1 MQMQLQKSQLAS
13 AGPRPS
19 TRPRPR
25 PRPSPMSRTRC
36 THIVTH
42 AAFTEVADE
51 ISTKEVTDLLTTL
64 TQPDMSI
71 AELVLEMGDFRIK
84 VRRNLEAEV
93 PPVAAAAPAASTT
106 QVLAPPAP
114 EWGAPAPH
122 MDAALRLAPL
132 PYQR

>member
-1 MQMQLQKSQLAS
+1 MQILHSS
-13 AGPRPS
+13 ARIARCTPRTSPS
-19 TRPRPR
+19 
-25 PRPSPMSRTRC
+25 SSTRC
-36 THIVTH
+36 TRIVTH

-51 ISTKEVTDLLTTL
+51 ISTKDVTDLLTTL

-71 AELVLEMGDFRIK
+71 AELVLEMGDLRIK
-84 VRRNLEAEV
+84 VRRNLEVEV
-93 PPVAAAAPAASTT
+93 PPAAAAAPAAAPTT

>member
-1 MQMQLQKSQLAS
+1 MQILHSS
-13 AGPRPS
+13 ARIRTPQQARSS
-19 TRPRPR
+19 TRCTHIAPR
-25 PRPSPMSRTRC
+25 SSTRC

-93 PPVAAAAPAASTT
+93 PPVAAAAPAAAPTT